1 MEVNTFI
8 QKADKIS
15 DNPLDRLSDKNK
27 LIYQNKNFIVDVH
40 THLFDVKTVNIRYF
54 LKRLIKDFIGL
65 RSNEP
70 IINSDDP
77 NIKYLKATKADLE
90 SSVLF
95 HHKYDKNEQWSE
107 LEKELDYV
115 ENQNIPINPDIF
127 ISNEDNVRGFR
138 DVWKAK
144 KILGL
149 DNMQEVYEFY
159 LDKFSL
165 KKTSGLGLNGKD
177 LFITALMMD
186 LETGWGVKTRKSFEK
201 QISEYIGLGQNF
213 PILPFFACDP
223 RRENL
228 YDLFLEAFPENGP
241 SFFGVKIYPGLGY
254 SPADYRLWPIYEICQ
269 SKKIPVLTHCGG
281 ESVTTDSRDLL
292 IYRGENEVM
301 LEEENRQMVASILN
315 HPKEWEIVLEKFPDL
330 KLNLGHFGGDNAWDE
345 KDRTG
350 YSEKVD
356 KAIEMITSYENVYA
370 DFSYN
375 LIDSTKDI
383 IYFDTVS
390 SNDEL
395 TSKLLYGTDFWVV
408 LPAGDL
414 NQRQEKFLK
423 EAANRAIFVKILEE
437 NPTKYLFV

>member
-8 QKADKIS
+8 QKAGKIS

-27 LIYQNKNFIVDVH
+27 LIYHNNNFVVDVH

-70 IINSDDP
+70 IINTNDP
-77 NIKYLKATKADLE
+77 NIKYLKATKTDLE
-90 SSVLF
+90 FSPLF
-95 HHKYDKNEQWSE
+95 NHEYDAEHEWSE
-107 LEKELDYV
+107 LERELDYV
-115 ENQNIPINPDIF
+115 ENQNININPDIF
-127 ISNEDNVRGFR
+127 ISNEYQVRGFR

-149 DNMQEVYEFY
+149 DNMEEVYEFY
-159 LDKFSL
+159 LDKYSL
-165 KKTSGLGLNGKD
+165 KKTNGLGLNGKD
-177 LFITALMMD
+177 FFITALMMD
-186 LETGWGVKTRKSFEK
+186 LETGWGVKARKPFEE
-201 QISEYIGLGQNF
+201 QISEYIDLGQNF

-228 YDLFLEAFPENGP
+228 YKLFLEAFPENGP

-281 ESVTTDSRDLL
+281 ESVTTDSRDL
-292 IYRGENEVM
+292 IIFRGEDEIELN
-301 LEEENRQMVASILN
+301 EENRQEVASILN
-315 HPKEWEIVLEKFPDL
+315 HPKEWEIVLNKFPDL

-350 YSEKVD
+350 SSEKVD
-356 KAIEMITSYENVYA
+356 KAIELIKSNKNVYA

-375 LIDSTKDI
+375 LIDSKKDV

-390 SNDEL
+390 TDNQL

-414 NQRQEKFLK
+414 NQRQENFLK
-423 EAANRAIFVKILEE
+423 QAADRDVFVKMLEE
-437 NPTKYLFV
+437 NPTKYLFI